1 MSKLIELFI
10 LFLLFWNL
18 LTIIFFEMSRR
29 KLKTVGRYVGYERN
43 REDFGFF
50 DYYFKVSKSVI
61 ISIICIPFSLYF
73 FFIKHFVEKNRI
85 KWFKPK
91 KH

>member
-1 MSKLIELFI
+1 MI
-10 LFLLFWNL
+10 
-18 LTIIFFEMSRR
+18 RR

-50 DYYFKVSKSVI
+50 DYYFKISKSVI

-91 KH
+91 NINIVEYVVYFERIGYDLCN